1 MFDGFYVKQAMDIPV
16 EEEANYQKTEK
27 GILYVPQGKVMQT
40 TGKQFCKMSAG
51 DVIRNY
57 NVALTTTS

>member
-1 MFDGFYVKQAMDIPV
+1 MDIPV

-57 NVALTTTS
+57 NIALTTTS